1 MPFSDLVEKDGRW
14 LRVNASGGAT
24 QDYTEQRQAVEA
36 MLKTTD
42 QVFALR
48 GVAGAGK
55 TTALKEFHAGVRAA
69 GRMHILLAPTTK
81 AVEALKRE
89 ISGARVTTV
98 ESFLLSQK
106 ARGTGAIGVLGKIAF
121 SSLKDAVIT
130 VDEWGLLSNRAGHEL
145 LRIAKEQGV
154 LVRFVGDTRQHVAVE
169 AGDFGSK
176 TGHLLCKSDR
186 WLENS
191 CPSSSDS
198 KPGAHRTI
206 SVSRGRRVA
215 ESARTSRPAPNP
227 SSMGSR
233 AFRPINRFAVIALTE
248 FLEKH
253 PTVSIKRDPSRPGP
267 KGFHA

>member
-14 LRVNASGGAT
+14 LPVNASGGAT

-206 SVSRGRRVA
+206 SV
-215 ESARTSRPAPNP
+215 RPRP
-227 SSMGSR
+227 SSC
-233 AFRPINRFAVIALTE
+233 
-248 FLEKH
+248 
-253 PTVSIKRDPSRPGP
+253 
-267 KGFHA
+267 